1 MSFHAGRRALA
12 CAAAL
17 ALALLATFSAAP
29 VVAAPNDT
37 PLDRYLDGLKT
48 WRAAFTQSLTDARG
62 RTRGVT
68 RGTLVLQRP
77 GRFRWESAPDGA
89 APGAQVMVADG
100 RNLWFLDRDLEQV
113 TVKPAGDALTATPAA
128 LLAGT
133 APLRVAFEVQAEARR
148 DGLEWVAVRPRAA
161 DAEFR
166 RARFGFA
173 GLELRRLELDDKLGQ
188 RAELVFARSERNG
201 EVRPDELAFTPPAGA
216 DLIGKPVQ

>member
-1 MSFHAGRRALA
+1 VIR
-12 CAAAL
+12 AAARSL
-17 ALALLATFSAAP
+17 AALSLAALVAFGVAP
-29 VVAAPNDT
+29 VLAASNDT

-48 WRAAFTQSLTDARG
+48 WRATFTQSLTDARG
-62 RTRGVT
+62 RARSTT
-68 RGTLVLQRP
+68 SGTLVLQRP
-77 GRFRWESAPDGA
+77 GRFRWESAPEGA
-89 APGAQVMVADG
+89 TPGAQVMVADG

-188 RAELVFARSERNG
+188 RAELVFTRSERNG
-201 EVRPDELAFTPPAGA
+201 EVRADELAFTPPAGA

>member
-1 MSFHAGRRALA
+1 MCIRFCGE
-12 CAAAL
+12 
-17 ALALLATFSAAP
+17 FSSEFI
-29 VVAAPNDT
+29 VVASGKRSFGLQAVTNFRHDRFHVAP
-37 PLDRYLDGLKT
+37 L
-48 WRAAFTQSLTDARG
+48 
-62 RTRGVT
+62 GVASY
-68 RGTLVLQRP
+68 Q
-77 GRFRWESAPDGA
+77 
-89 APGAQVMVADG
+89 Q
-100 RNLWFLDRDLEQV
+100 
-113 TVKPAGDALTATPAA
+113 TPAA

-133 APLRVAFEVQAEARR
+133 APLRVAFEVQVEGRR

-188 RAELVFARSERNG
+188 RAELVFTRSERNG